1 MFESIYITD
10 ASHALTYEYL
20 VFPHAPAFSEV
31 GGTISARLRDRND
44 TANQKILHIPLNLE
58 YFVCTYSTS
67 SIYIFILCLMSEK
80 DTINNPLH
88 PNVFLEKLV
97 LAAEEYFGSPL
108 APTKLTAHSD
118 TLTLL
123 INEMIVNGLPHI
135 TEVNNLK
142 DLVLLK
148 SLLNTII
155 RTGNQLAS
163 AATNKTLASLSAG
176 PLVPSSLESDE
187 APWRKSNVK
196 YTNNEMFVD
205 VVESVNAVF
214 RPTRNKKKL
223 KLLSKSNFDS
233 AFYSTSPLSTSTKL
247 TAISRYITG
256 SIDFVSHISGVPQL
270 QILLNSTVLSMDSIS
285 LHRCINLATWKAN
298 NALSFIPPDGKSTLL
313 NYTIDL
319 DKLYGKSSQNSMLG
333 LLEFDC
339 ETGLGINHN
348 EFEFRV
354 LTLKDVAVSRI
365 EQLKVEV
372 FAFEPT
378 TKDGDEGEEISF
390 REYESEVNAISDIKA
405 SRVTDG
411 DFLYKGKG
419 IGEWTI
425 KNLLSGSSCVLRAG
439 IKTSNIQLGDV
450 SIVSS
455 KEDLIDVDEP
465 KKVVKESLIPSHFM
479 VSFLYKGLVP
489 SGLRVENLKLV
500 SAKGLGEA
508 VKPYKGVKYI
518 TKTGDLTI
526 RTR

>member
-31 GGTISARLRDRND
+31 GGTISARLRDCND
-44 TANQKILHIPLNLE
+44 TADQKILHIRLNLE

-67 SIYIFILCLMSEK
+67 SIFIFILCLESEK

-88 PNVFLEKLV
+88 PNVFLDKLV

-108 APTKLTAHSD
+108 APMKLTAHSD

-148 SLLNTII
+148 SLLSTII

-205 VVESVNAVF
+205 VVESVNAIL

-223 KLLSKSNFDS
+223 KLLSTSNFDS
-233 AFYSTSPLSTSTKL
+233 AFYSTSSLPTTTKL
-247 TAISRYITG
+247 TAISRFITG

-270 QILLNSTVLSMDSIS
+270 QILLNSAVLSMDSIS
-285 LHRCINLATWKAN
+285 LHRCINVDAWKAN

-313 NYTIDL
+313 NYTIDI
-319 DKLYGKSSQNSMLG
+319 DKLCGKSSQNSMLG

-339 ETGLGINHN
+339 EIGLGTDHN

-354 LTLKDVAVSRI
+354 LTLKDVAVSKI

-372 FAFEPT
+372 FAFEPNT
-378 TKDGDEGEEISF
+378 NDVDSDDEFTSGEH
-390 REYESEVNAISDIKA
+390 ESEANSITDIKA

-419 IGEWTI
+419 VGEWTI
-425 KNLLSGSSCVLRAG
+425 RNLQSGNHCVLRAG
-439 IKTSNIQLGDV
+439 LRTANSTMGDV
-450 SIVSS
+450 SMVSS
-455 KEDLIDVDEP
+455 KDDLIDVDEP
-465 KKVVKESLIPSHFM
+465 KKDSRGPLVPSHFQ
-479 VSFLYKGLVP
+479 VSYLYKGLVP

-526 RTR
+526 RTS

>member
-31 GGTISARLRDRND
+31 GATVSARLRDRND
-44 TANQKILHIPLNLE
+44 TSNHKVIRIPLNLE
-58 YFVCTYSTS
+58 YFVCAYTTS
-67 SIYIFILCLMSEK
+67 SIIIYILCLVSENANI
-80 DTINNPLH
+80 DNPLH

-97 LAAEEYFGSPL
+97 LAAEEYFGLPL
-108 APTKLTAHSD
+108 APMKLTAHSD

-148 SLLNTII
+148 SLLGTII
-155 RTGNQLAS
+155 KTGNQLAS

-176 PLVPSSLESDE
+176 QLVSSSLESDE

-205 VVESVNAVF
+205 VVESINAVF

-223 KLLSKSNFDS
+223 KILSTSNFDS
-233 AFYSTSPLSTSTKL
+233 AFYSTSSLPTTTKL
-247 TAISRYITG
+247 TAISRFITG
-256 SIDFVSHISGVPQL
+256 SIDFVSHVSGVPQL

-285 LHRCINLATWKAN
+285 LHRCINVDTWKAN

-313 NYTIDL
+313 NYTIDI
-319 DKLYGKSSQNSMLG
+319 DKLYGKTSQSSMLG

-339 ETGLGINHN
+339 ETGIGIHQN

-354 LTLKDVAVSRI
+354 LTLKDMAVSRI

-372 FAFEPT
+372 FAFEPVANNGDD
-378 TKDGDEGEEISF
+378 DGEFANS
-390 REYESEVNAISDIKA
+390 EYESEVNAISDIKA

-425 KNLLSGSSCVLRAG
+425 KNLQSGNHCVLRAG
-439 IKTSNIQLGDV
+439 IRTANNLMGDV

-455 KEDLIDVDEP
+455 REDLIDVDEP
-465 KKVVKESLIPSHFM
+465 KKDVREPLIPSHFQ
-479 VSFLYKGLVP
+479 VSFIYKGLVP

-526 RTR
+526 RTK